1 MPRLDRLLT
10 MYCVSPLRKIGL
22 VRSAGIPVLM
32 YHSLSEPENS
42 GRHPYFETA
51 IAPKVFA
58 EQMRFL
64 FHQGY
69 KTISPNE
76 VVQYVRSGTMPSTPC
91 VALTFDDG
99 FEDFYQQAFPILS
112 EFKYTAT
119 VYLPTSFI
127 GEERCQFR
135 KGRCLTWTEIKELH
149 SNGVGFGSHT
159 SSHQQLATLT
169 KEQIQVE
176 LQASKDAIED
186 KLGCAVESFSY
197 PYAFPEIDRSFSAM
211 LRDMLIA
218 QGYKNGVTTVIGRA
232 WANSDA
238 FFLPRLPVNSW
249 DDPPLFSAKL
259 DGCYDWLRQ
268 LQRFKK
274 HMQSRVV

>member
-1 MPRLDRLLT
+1 
-10 MYCVSPLRKIGL
+10 MYCVTPLRTIGL
-22 VRSAGIPVLM
+22 VRPAGIPVLM

-76 VVQYVRSGTMPSTPC
+76 AVQYVRSGTMPSTPC
-91 VALTFDDG
+91 VVLTFDDG

-119 VYLPTSFI
+119 VYLPTRFI
-127 GEERCQFR
+127 GEERCQFM

-149 SNGVGFGSHT
+149 GNGVSFGSHT
-159 SSHQQLATLT
+159 SSHQQLSTLT
-169 KEQIQVE
+169 EEQIQVE
-176 LQASKDAIED
+176 LRESKDVIEN

-197 PYAFPEIDRSFSAM
+197 PYAFPEMDQRFKRV
-211 LRDMLIA
+211 LRDILVSH
-218 QGYKNGVTTVIGRA
+218 GYENGVTTVIGTVR
-232 WANSDA
+232 SDSDEC
-238 FFLPRLPVNSW
+238 FLPRLPINSW
-249 DDPPLFSAKL
+249 DDVPLFSAKL
-259 DGCYDWLRQ
+259 MGCYDWLRR
-268 LQRFKK
+268 LQRLKK
-274 HMQSRVV
+274 IVKARWA